1 MRVLQNQ
8 SRNLMA
14 KCFICGKL
22 LKIMTHIIMTFCVFP
37 SAQLSH
43 TFSVNFNLD
52 VRDKILHQYQTEG
65 KILVLYILTFMLR
78 LQALFQ

>member
-1 MRVLQNQ
+1 
-8 SRNLMA
+8 
-14 KCFICGKL
+14 
-22 LKIMTHIIMTFCVFP
+22 MTFCVFP